1 MCYICLIWLYAFSV
15 CMCSIECY
23 EMIKHIH
30 INGALIA
37 STNRCEFFLLTRSFA
52 TRLRCR
58 LIECLDF
65 LDFKT
70 EKK

>member
-1 MCYICLIWLYAFSV
+1 MNINFFICCLCLIWLYAFSV

-37 STNRCEFFLLTRSFA
+37 STNRCESFYYKGPLQPDSDA
-52 TRLRCR
+52 DSLSA
-58 LIECLDF
+58 
-65 LDFKT
+65 
-70 EKK
+70 